1 MAGLGGANWLRSDMI
16 AMPSRPRTSH
26 RRPVLDGTV
35 TLGALPIAWIT
46 RATGGSAQ
54 RPAGSLPACTA
65 AVREALLEHWVP
77 DVGIPVSRAVCCWC
91 DLGKP

>member
-35 TLGALPIAWIT
+35 TLALIAWIT

-54 RPAGSLPACTA
+54 RPAGSYLHAPPPFAK
-65 AVREALLEHWVP
+65 RSLEHWVP